1 MRPLGDTLP
10 LNLEFKVLDGNDLP
24 NSWVGRKAGVETITA
39 PGLIVGWLQSKS
51 TWRLVV
57 MEDRTSE
64 PWYVPWIAVE
74 AIFLFGEEPEM
85 PVARQQANLA
95 RWLIEDL
102 LHMMKTT
109 NPA

>member
-1 MRPLGDTLP
+1 
-10 LNLEFKVLDGNDLP
+10 
-24 NSWVGRKAGVETITA
+24 
-39 PGLIVGWLQSKS
+39 
-51 TWRLVV
+51 